1 MKRPHEGLTLGTKS
15 AKHPD
20 IQDYVR
26 IADPALF
33 A

>member
-15 AKHPD
+15 ANPS